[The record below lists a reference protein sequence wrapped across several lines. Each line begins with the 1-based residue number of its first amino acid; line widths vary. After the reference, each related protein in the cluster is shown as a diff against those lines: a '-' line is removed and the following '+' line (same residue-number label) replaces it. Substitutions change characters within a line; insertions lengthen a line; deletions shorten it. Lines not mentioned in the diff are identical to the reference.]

1 MLLLNGDCIEQMQKL
16 KDEGKLVDSVVTDPP
31 YHLTSIVERYGK
43 DGSAPAKDKDGL
55 YQRQARGFMGKEWDG
70 GDIAFRTDT
79 WKLAYDLL
87 KPGGYLLAFSA
98 SRNYHRMAV
107 AIEDAG
113 FEIRDQIMWIY
124 GSGFPKSLNI
134 GKAIDKRLGN
144 EREVV
149 GEVRAGKNALGQD
162 SGWNKHNNRTE
173 IEVTKGNSEYEG
185 WGTALKP
192 AHEPIVMARKPLEG
206 SNIDNV
212 LKYGTGAIN
221 IDGCRIETD
230 PEVDDMLREVERVQ
244 RDENNVWSN
253 ENSGFK
259 NENNNLT
266 GVRKDGRYP
275 ANVMHD
281 GSDVVKEIFP
291 QTSKSVSTKRTRKTI
306 GSFGM
311 PNDTTPEYDDEGTA
325 ARYFYCPKTSAEER
339 NRGLESF
346 TAKPMAWGNQAKA
359 ELKRG
364 NLDFKGKGTA
374 YKDRGL
380 FEHNRNQEKG
390 DGSKHNKVA
399 LRLNT
404 HPTVKPQ
411 ELMKYLCRLVTP
423 KGGVV
428 LDPFMGSGS
437 TGMAA
442 KDEGFDFI
450 GIEKEQEYFEIA
462 EARIKVSS
470 PLMEFM

>member
-16 KDEGKLVDSVVTDPP
+16 KDEGKQIDSVVTDPP
-31 YHLTSIVERYGK
+31 YHLTSIVERFGK
-43 DGSAPAKDKDGL
+43 EGSAPAKDNYSDGA
-55 YQRQARGFMGKEWDG
+55 YARTSRGFMGKEWDG

-134 GKAIDKRLGN
+134 GKAIDKRNGVQGDVIGT
-144 EREVV
+144 RKVTSSDI
-149 GEVRAGKNALGQD
+149 GQK
-162 SGWNKHNNRTE
+162 SGWNHLNTDRGDYEYRE
-173 IEVTKGNSEYEG
+173 IMNEYEG

-221 IDGCRIETD
+221 IDGCRVGNEERTHKGMSSLGVMHDDDWKPKDIEVTS
-230 PEVDDMLREVERVQ
+230 Q
-244 RDENNVWSN
+244 
-253 ENSGFK
+253 
-259 NENNNLT
+259 
-266 GVRKDGRYP
+266 GRYP

-281 GSDVVKEIFP
+281 GSDVVRDIFP
-291 QTSKSVSTKRTRKTI
+291 TTSKSAGGGGRKTVSPSDNVYQGSWGHKEYDKTI
-306 GSFGM
+306 GFG
-311 PNDTTPEYDDEGTA
+311 DEGSA
-325 ARYFYCPKTSAEER
+325 SRYFYCPKTSAEER
-339 NRGLESF
+339 NRGLEHLKTKQTKGGGGIS
-346 TAKPMAWGNQAKA
+346 TAEKAWIGANSASGKYGSLKA
-359 ELKRG
+359 PQK
-364 NLDFKGKGTA
+364 
-374 YKDRGL
+374 
-380 FEHNRNQEKG
+380 
-390 DGSKHNKVA
+390 
-399 LRLNT
+399 NT

-437 TGMAA
+437 TGIAA

>member
-16 KDEGKLVDSVVTDPP
+16 KDEGKQIDSVVTDPP

-43 DGSAPAKDKDGL
+43 EGSAPAKDKDGL

-107 AIEDAG
+107 AIEDVG

-149 GEVRAGKNALGQD
+149 GTRVSAFGDADGSETDEKINIGSN
-162 SGWNKHNNRTE
+162 
-173 IEVTKGNSEYEG
+173 NSENG
-185 WGTALKP
+185 VVNCGMK
-192 AHEPIVMARKPLEG
+192 
-206 SNIDNV
+206 DN
-212 LKYGTGAIN
+212 K
-221 IDGCRIETD
+221 DS
-230 PEVDDMLREVERVQ
+230 Q
-244 RDENNVWSN
+244 KQN
-253 ENSGFK
+253 E
-259 NENNNLT
+259 L
-266 GVRKDGRYP
+266 GRYP
-275 ANVMHD
+275 ANLMHD
-281 GSDVVKEIFP
+281 GLQEDW
-291 QTSKSVSTKRTRKTI
+291 
-306 GSFGM
+306 
-311 PNDTTPEYDDEGTA
+311 
-325 ARYFYCPKTSAEER
+325 ARYFYCPKTSSAER
-339 NRGLESF
+339 NRGLD
-346 TAKPMAWGNQAKA
+346 
-359 ELKRG
+359 
-364 NLDFKGKGTA
+364 DFDTKKMGMSGGA
-374 YKDRGL
+374 
-380 FEHNRNQEKG
+380 QSKG
-390 DGSKHNKVA
+390 DGYDKGQGIGLNRVIERK
-399 LRLNT
+399 NT

-437 TGMAA
+437 TGIAA

-450 GIEKEQEYFEIA
+450 GIEKEKEYFEIA

-470 PLMEFM
+470 PLMEFME

>member
-16 KDEGKLVDSVVTDPP
+16 KDEGKQIDSVVTDPP

-43 DGSAPAKDKDGL
+43 EGSAPAKDKDGL

-144 EREVV
+144 EREVI
-149 GEVRAGKNALGQD
+149 GKGRPMSSLGVMHDDDWQSD
-162 SGWNKHNNRTE
+162 SEYNE
-173 IEVTKGNSEYEG
+173 TKGNSEYEG

-206 SNIDNV
+206 TNKQNIE
-212 LKYGTGAIN
+212 KYGTGGIN
-221 IDGCRIETD
+221 IDGCRIQG
-230 PEVDDMLREVERVQ
+230 DDIGGERKITNRKS
-244 RDENNVWSN
+244 RDENNVWTDD
-253 ENSGFK
+253 NSGMKQEANHFADADPK
-259 NENNNLT
+259 
-266 GVRKDGRYP
+266 GRYP
-275 ANVMHD
+275 ANLMHD
-281 GSDVVKEIFP
+281 GLQEDW
-291 QTSKSVSTKRTRKTI
+291 
-306 GSFGM
+306 
-311 PNDTTPEYDDEGTA
+311 
-325 ARYFYCPKTSAEER
+325 ARYFYCPKTSSAER

-364 NLDFKGKGTA
+364 NLDFKG
-374 YKDRGL
+374 
-380 FEHNRNQEKG
+380 NQG
-390 DGSKHNKVA
+390 DGSKHNKVEM
-399 LRLNT
+399 RLNT
-404 HPTVKPQ
+404 HPTVKPV

-450 GIEKEQEYFEIA
+450 GIEKDEEYYKICES
-462 EARIKVSS
+462 RIVRFA
-470 PLMEFM
+470 PLMDFM

>member
-16 KDEGKLVDSVVTDPP
+16 KDEGKQIDSVVTDPP

-134 GKAIDKRLGN
+134 GKAIDKKLGN
-144 EREVV
+144 EREDLGVV
-149 GEVRAGKNALGQD
+149 KGMGKQNPE
-162 SGWNKHNNRTE
+162 WNGTAQGRKENSFKPEYNE
-173 IEVTKGNSEYEG
+173 TKGNSEYEG

-206 SNIDNV
+206 SNVDNV
-212 LKYGTGAIN
+212 LKYGTGGIN

-253 ENSGFK
+253 KNSGFK

-266 GVRKDGRYP
+266 GVREDGRYP
-275 ANVMHD
+275 ANVIHD
-281 GSDVVKEIFP
+281 GLQEDW
-291 QTSKSVSTKRTRKTI
+291 
-306 GSFGM
+306 
-311 PNDTTPEYDDEGTA
+311 
-325 ARYFYCPKTSAEER
+325 ARYFYCPKTSSAER
-339 NRGLESF
+339 NRGLEDF

-364 NLDFKGKGTA
+364 NLDFKG
-374 YKDRGL
+374 
-380 FEHNRNQEKG
+380 NQG

-399 LRLNT
+399 MRLNT

-450 GIEKEQEYFEIA
+450 GIEKEKEYFEIA

>member
-16 KDEGKLVDSVVTDPP
+16 KDEGKQIDSVVTDPP

-43 DGSAPAKDKDGL
+43 EGSAPAKDKDGL

-70 GDIAFRTDT
+70 GDIAFRSDT

-149 GEVRAGKNALGQD
+149 GTRVSAFGDADGSETDDGRNLWGKESTKEVELTMG
-162 SGWNKHNNRTE
+162 S
-173 IEVTKGNSEYEG
+173 SEYEG

-221 IDGCRIETD
+221 IDGCRIQS
-230 PEVDDMLREVERVQ
+230 DDTGGERKITTRKS
-244 RDENNVWSN
+244 RDENNVWTD
-253 ENSGFK
+253 ENSGMK
-259 NENNNLT
+259 QEENHFADADP
-266 GVRKDGRYP
+266 KGRYP
-275 ANVMHD
+275 ANVMH
-281 GSDVVKEIFP
+281 GGLQE
-291 QTSKSVSTKRTRKTI
+291 
-306 GSFGM
+306 
-311 PNDTTPEYDDEGTA
+311 EW
-325 ARYFYCPKTSAEER
+325 ARYFYCPKTSSAER
-339 NRGLESF
+339 NRGLEDF

-364 NLDFKGKGTA
+364 NLDFKG
-374 YKDRGL
+374 
-380 FEHNRNQEKG
+380 NQG

-399 LRLNT
+399 MRLNT

-450 GIEKEQEYFEIA
+450 GIEKEKEYFEIA